1 MDKKFKEMFDKV
13 GDILFEI
20 NQQAIK
26 EEDEDAKNLSC
37 NLLEIMDSHECIT

>member
-1 MDKKFKEMFDKV
+1 MNKKFKEMFDKV
-13 GDILFEI
+13 GDLLFEI

-37 NLLEIMDSHECIT
+37 NLL